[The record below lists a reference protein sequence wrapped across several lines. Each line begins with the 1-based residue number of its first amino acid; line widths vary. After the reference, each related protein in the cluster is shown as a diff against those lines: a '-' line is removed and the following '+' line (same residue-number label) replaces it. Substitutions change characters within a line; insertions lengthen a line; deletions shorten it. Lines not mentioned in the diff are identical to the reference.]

1 MCSLSLSLTAFDIPF
16 TIRLVQIYE
25 VNVLYQ
31 NNMLRNQTFPLL
43 IFHSI
48 FTSKDTVLEKSL
60 LNNKILTKF
69 N

>member
-48 FTSKDTVLEKSL
+48 FTKIEEINFVKTPCLKSHS
-60 LNNKILTKF
+60 
-69 N
+69 